1 MNAWYGP
8 DLRFARNLGR
18 HLASLSVTFV
28 SAFASVHVCKITFNV
43 NRSSLL
49 DDTKPADEVISEV
62 VYGLCIS
69 KHAMITSVLMLLM
82 GLELAA
88 QFDPLNNFVV

>member
-1 MNAWYGP
+1 M
-8 DLRFARNLGR
+8 
-18 HLASLSVTFV
+18 FV
-28 SAFASVHVCKITFNV
+28 SAFVSVHVCKITFNV

-49 DDTKPADEVISEV
+49 DDTKPVDEVISEV